1 MFEFLS
7 LYIVYICLL
16 SLMYFVYVCLLSF
29 NFCPCSLFTFVYFV
43 IVFAGASIHACRNVD
58 RHIAALEE
66 DKAIFDAVLAPL
78 IRPAVTRRPRQ
89 PRVVIGLDDM
99 DDEDIVAEPIVKK
112 SRFSK

>member
-1 MFEFLS
+1 MFQFLS
-7 LYIVYICLL
+7 LYIDYIYLL

-43 IVFAGASIHACRNVD
+43 IVFPGASIHACRNVD

-78 IRPAVTRRPRQ
+78 IRPTVTRRPRQ